1 MTETKTEKAPSYLQC
16 SFCGKNQDQVLKLV
30 AGPGVFIC
38 NECIGLAEGI
48 VAQEMVEEPLPS
60 IDDKTDEELLDSMV
74 RLDKS
79 RRQVERV
86 VEQHVKVLRER
97 GVTWTRIGAAFGIS
111 RQSAWERFSGEE

>member
-1 MTETKTEKAPSYLQC
+1 MAEPETAPSYLQC
-16 SFCGKNQDQVLKLV
+16 SFCGKQQNQVQKLV

-38 NECIGLAEGI
+38 DECIRLAEGVI
-48 VAQEMVEEPLPS
+48 AEELVEEPLPS
-60 IDDKTDEELLDSMV
+60 IDGKTDDELLDSMV

-86 VEQHVKVLRER
+86 VDQHVRELRRR

-111 RQSAWERFSGEE
+111 RQSAWERFSNEE